1 MSRVKVTTIR
11 SVHIG
16 NGNFLQNN
24 SDFVIDN
31 DNIFIIN
38 PKKVLD
44 IIGVERLDA
53 WVSAI

>member
-16 NGNFLQNN
+16 NGIFLQNN

-53 WVSAI
+53 